1 MKTRNG
7 HWFRHGWRNFSPL
20 AIAGMVVGGIVL
32 GVVLAFLFG
41 WVVMLLWNH
50 LMPAIFGLPVI
61 SYWQGWGLVL
71 LSQIL
76 LKGGWRSAGC
86 GHGKNRGSHGSRA
99 SHEFHGSPCDDEDG
113 FWCQDCSSCD
123 TKDSCRPFAQGWVRT
138 ANGWT
143 REKDEVKKDIADRM
157 GSKEE

>member
-1 MKTRNG
+1 
-7 HWFRHGWRNFSPL
+7 
-20 AIAGMVVGGIVL
+20 MVVGGIAL

-76 LKGGWRSAGC
+76 VKGGWRSPGS
-86 GHGKNRGSHGSRA
+86 GHGKHRVSQGAHGAHKAPRDG
-99 SHEFHGSPCDDEDG
+99 EDDS
-113 FWCQDCSSCD
+113 WCQDCTSCD
-123 TKDSCRPFAQGWVRT
+123 TKDSCRPFAHGWVRT

-143 REKDEVKKDIADRM
+143 RDKDEVKKDIVERM
-157 GSKEE
+157 GNKEE